1 MIQKISTAS
10 QVQTDS
16 AKEVVKEMDQIASVV
31 HMNSAT
37 AQQSAAA
44 AEELT
49 SQANM
54 LNEMVKQFKL
64 K

>member
-1 MIQKISTAS
+1 
-10 QVQTDS
+10 
-16 AKEVVKEMDQIASVV
+16 
-31 HMNSAT
+31 MNSAT

-54 LNEMVKQFKL
+54 LNEMVRQFKL